1 MSVPRIRA
9 VIHCQLRPMVA
20 SFCDARGR
28 LGRPSH
34 SEGRGSD
41 DHDAAGPRAGKVPS
55 SPPVAESTTLFCRA
69 TIQNRTLHPMA
80 SPRPPI
86 GTIKLVCISRP
97 IAVAC
102 CMMNRRALSFIADI
116 PLEIPLWK
124 ETSVCACAGV
134 GVWAGSLG
142 HGRTLLA
149 VHSYQPLGRLPAGR
163 VLANTRSP
171 CLISAIASR
180 MPVCHHQHT
189 LRGGIRT
196 EETGGLSRIGEFH
209 DPPLSG
215 GAPSIHLAA
224 GIKPPNPHTG
234 GETQWPPA
242 SLAAPPHHTT
252 ARARRRARG
261 GPANRGWLGRRE
273 PQLSGSR
280 PVEARPATP
289 GPPPSLPTCPHPPT
303 ARVRAPPFPSR
314 SPPRGPCDGA
324 NGAWLRPADPS
335 HPCHIPPPTA
345 AVPHVG
351 RSRGLQW
358 WGGGCSSFP
367 PL

>member
-80 SPRPPI
+80 SPRPLI

-124 ETSVCACAGV
+124 ETSVCPCAGV

-171 CLISAIASR
+171 CLITAIASR
-180 MPVCHHQHT
+180 MPVCHHQHP

-209 DPPLSG
+209 DPPPSG

-261 GPANRGWLGRRE
+261 GPANRGWLGSPGATVERVTARRGSARH
-273 PQLSGSR
+273 PRPSPLPPNLSPSPNR
-280 PVEARPATP
+280 ARARPSLSEPVAAP
-289 GPPPSLPTCPHPPT
+289 RPLRRRQRCVAAPRRPLPSLSHPPSD
-303 ARVRAPPFPSR
+303 SR
-314 SPPRGPCDGA
+314 
-324 NGAWLRPADPS
+324 RPA
-335 HPCHIPPPTA
+335 
-345 AVPHVG
+345 
-351 RSRGLQW
+351 RR
-358 WGGGCSSFP
+358 
-367 PL
+367 